1 MVTYNNLNRAI
12 GDYTVGCCCCSLN
25 IRMGKFTL
33 LSVLTLHILTAEI
46 FADEGYPGFPSP
58 FPTGANKS
66 YYLHAG
72 NEGGKVFLHFDLLD
86 LQGYSSS
93 VRSRLTTP
101 ISLFNACHD
110 KDGCEIHSKNY
121 PSNYSNWALEQW
133 IIEVPLT
140 NLVLLDFKDF
150 DTAPSDVVSI
160 RNGNSADS
168 PLEQSYSGNEIPPR
182 YLSKSNKLF
191 VSFITFGNGGG
202 KGFFA
207 KFVAYVPNPV

>member
-1 MVTYNNLNRAI
+1 
-12 GDYTVGCCCCSLN
+12 
-25 IRMGKFTL
+25 MGKFTL

-93 VRSRLTTP
+93 VRSRLT
-101 ISLFNACHD
+101 
-110 KDGCEIHSKNY
+110 
-121 PSNYSNWALEQW
+121 
-133 IIEVPLT
+133 
-140 NLVLLDFKDF
+140 
-150 DTAPSDVVSI
+150 I